1 LLAKSWN
8 FRLHSHYLLRRK
20 AGSKTP
26 GIDKMTLN
34 YNVGQIMVELSEFV
48 RDTLKNTNIYKPQ
61 AIKKYRYLNKQI
73 PLGFPYKN

>member
-1 LLAKSWN
+1 
-8 FRLHSHYLLRRK
+8 
-20 AGSKTP
+20 
-26 GIDKMTLN
+26 MTLN

-73 PLGFPYKN
+73 PLGFPYKNYK